1 MKSFCN
7 FILSFCGIFFLPL
20 VFAHSNR
27 DYTSYRRYPL
37 CAPSDYM
44 RYPKTTAD
52 VVSIVKEAI
61 ARGVKVKAFGSR
73 HSQTDIICTEGIPV
87 DMTGLNFCKMNT
99 DRVTA
104 TFGAGTLLFDAGEF
118 LHRNGRALRTMAA
131 YGGITLGGA
140 IGTGAHGSTIKYNST
155 ISSQVVKL
163 TVVDGLGNVAEISDP
178 ADLRAFKVNL
188 GLLGIIVDITLYTV
202 PLYKVH
208 AHSYFTS
215 DDVLTNGVAANW
227 AKTTDHLMIHWF
239 PAFNEV
245 VVANLTFVPVE
256 SRGNA
261 RTSAEAPS
269 TYDATN
275 LIGSTIKELAMDLTC
290 NECAAAS
297 TLGYTI
303 LRAIEFLVEFS
314 LWSHVPGF
322 VPIFTEDRLS
332 VQNPAVGFAQPMLS
346 TICSE
351 DSNNNFGE
359 ACAWCHG
366 HINANITLLDN
377 EFNLAL
383 SDLGLFVEAVKDIA
397 NKTPTAFPLQG
408 LFFRFSGKDN
418 NYMSTSNGRDS
429 VHPEFYFWK
438 RDDPYNDPSASL
450 AGYQTI
456 LQILAR
462 RFKARSH
469 WGKSGLIYH
478 GREMLDLKLDPKARS
493 NFVDAMKKF
502 DPNQIFLNNF
512 GRRLLK
518 IGSKI
523 DIDPLTTR
531 CALLDNC
538 FCSLDTDCGKGQICT
553 TLPGYDDCYVCQA
566 KHVAPVTKFQKNQ
579 MPLHDVLDFLVR
591 TVPLSLISVM
601 IECGLPKALD
611 AVRST
616 LFG

>member
-61 ARGVKVKAFGSR
+61 TRGVKVKAFGSR
-73 HSQTDIICTEGIPV
+73 HSQTDIICTEGIPI
-87 DMTGLNFCKMNT
+87 DMTRLNFCKMNA

-104 TFGAGTLLFDAGEF
+104 TFGAGTLLSDAGEF
-118 LHRNGRALRTMAA
+118 LRRNRRALRSTPA

-188 GLLGIIVDITLYTV
+188 GLLGIIVDVTLYTV

-208 AHSYFTS
+208 AHNYVTS
-215 DDVLTNGVAANW
+215 DVVLTNGMAVKW
-227 AKTTDHLMIHWF
+227 AQSTDQITIYWF
-239 PAFNEV
+239 PEFNDV
-245 VVANLTFVPVE
+245 VVANLTFIPVE

-261 RTSAEAPS
+261 RSNAIVPS
-269 TYDATN
+269 TYDNFN
-275 LIGSTIKELAMDLTC
+275 LIGTRLGETAADLTS

-303 LRAIEFLVEFS
+303 LHVMEFLLASS
-314 LWSHVPGF
+314 LWTQTMSY
-322 VPIFTEDRLS
+322 VPIYTEDGVY
-332 VQNPAVGFAQPMLS
+332 VQNPAIGFPQSMLS
-346 TICSE
+346 TTCSE
-351 DSNNNFGE
+351 DSNRFLGE
-359 ACAWCHG
+359 ACPWAHG
-366 HINANITLLDN
+366 HINANMTLLDSK
-377 EFNLAL
+377 FSLAL
-383 SDLGLFVEAVKDIA
+383 SDLELFVKAVKDIVK
-397 NKTPTAFPLQG
+397 KTPSAFTING
-408 LFFRFSGKDN
+408 LHFRFSGKSD
-418 NYMSTSNGRDS
+418 NYMSTSYGRNS
-429 VHPEFYFWK
+429 VNVEFYRWK
-438 RDDPYNDPSASL
+438 RVDPYNDASASL

-456 LQILAR
+456 LQTLAR
-462 RFKARSH
+462 RFKGRSH

-478 GREMLDLKLDPKARS
+478 GREMLDSKLDPKARS
-493 NFVDAMKKF
+493 DFVDAMKKF

-566 KHVAPVTKFQKNQ
+566 KHVAPVTKFNINQ
-579 MPLHDVLDFLVR
+579 VAPFGAIDFLLRIAPFMV
-591 TVPLSLISVM
+591 TSVM
-601 IECGLPKALD
+601 TECNSKK
-611 AVRST
+611 VI
-616 LFG
+616 